1 MNTRSLLAQLLRYM
15 GPRRAF
21 YPWALVFSFLGNLVG
36 MLPFIFLWLVA
47 RSLLAEGPENPEIL
61 TYAWWAFGTAV
72 AGLLLYFTGLTFS
85 HIAAFRV
92 ERNMRYTAMQR
103 AVSMPLGFYTK
114 NTVGRMR
121 KIIDDNASITH
132 TFTAHQLPDLVG
144 AITLLL
150 VTFILT
156 FTIDWRMG
164 LLCMVPLSVA
174 LLIFGVFMNTSDN
187 RGKMQEYMG
196 KLEDMNTEAVEYVRG
211 IPVVKTFQ
219 QTVYS
224 FKRFYTAI
232 KSYRDWAT
240 TYTVSLRAPMVVYL
254 VVVNSFPLLLIPQ
267 AIILI
272 IWGNPWHLVVVNLL
286 FYVLITP
293 FYSQTLMKIM
303 NLSYGYQQT
312 QEALVRIDG
321 LFSDTKPLEVLGTP
335 AIPKE
340 FSIALRDVSFSY
352 TKDAPRV
359 LADFSLAI
367 PQGKLCALVG
377 PSGGGKTTVARLIAR
392 FWEVDEGSITIG
404 GVDIRQIPQ
413 QELMRCVAIVFQ
425 NPHLFKTTIRENL
438 LLANPQATEQQIADA
453 LELAQCQDIIA
464 KFPQGVDTPLGANG
478 VYLSGGEAQ
487 RIAIAQAILKD
498 APIILLDEATAFADP
513 ENEQLI
519 QQGLQQLT
527 RGKTVVMIA
536 HRLSS
541 VREADQIVV
550 LQEGRIEEQGTHQ
563 ELLGK
568 GGLYARMYDD
578 YTKAA
583 QWSL

>member
-15 GPRRAF
+15 GPRRTF
-21 YPWALVFSFLGNLVG
+21 YPLALAFSFLGNLVG

-312 QEALVRIDG
+312 QEALERIDG
-321 LFSDTKPLEVLGTP
+321 LFSDTKPLEVQGTP

>member
-21 YPWALVFSFLGNLVG
+21 YPWALAFSFLGNLVG

-47 RSLLAEGPENPEIL
+47 RSLLSEGPENPEIL

-312 QEALVRIDG
+312 QEALERIDG
-321 LFSDTKPLEVLGTP
+321 LFSDTKPLEVQGTP

-340 FSIALRDVSFSY
+340 FSIALRDVGFSY

-519 QQGLQQLT
+519 QQGLQRLT

>member
-21 YPWALVFSFLGNLVG
+21 YPLALAFSFLGNLVG

-312 QEALVRIDG
+312 QEALERIDG
-321 LFSDTKPLEVLGTP
+321 LFSDTKPLEVQGTL

>member
-21 YPWALVFSFLGNLVG
+21 YPWALAFSFLGNLVG

-47 RSLLAEGPENPEIL
+47 RSLLSEGPENPEIL

-103 AVSMPLGFYTK
+103 AMSMPLGFYTK

-240 TYTVSLRAPMVVYL
+240 TYTVSLWAPMVVYL

-312 QEALVRIDG
+312 QEALERIDG
-321 LFSDTKPLEVLGTP
+321 LFSDTKPLEVQGTL

-352 TKDAPRV
+352 AKDAPRV

-550 LQEGRIEEQGTHQ
+550 LQEGKIEEQGTHQ

>member
-21 YPWALVFSFLGNLVG
+21 YPWALAFSFLGNLVG

-47 RSLLAEGPENPEIL
+47 RSLLSEGPENPEIL

>member
-21 YPWALVFSFLGNLVG
+21 YPWALAFSFLGNLVG

-47 RSLLAEGPENPEIL
+47 RSLLSEGPENPEIL

-312 QEALVRIDG
+312 QEALERIDG
-321 LFSDTKPLEVLGTP
+321 AGY
-335 AIPKE
+335 AG
-340 FSIALRDVSFSY
+340 Y
-352 TKDAPRV
+352 TQRV
-359 LADFSLAI
+359 
-367 PQGKLCALVG
+367 QHCA
-377 PSGGGKTTVARLIAR
+377 A
-392 FWEVDEGSITIG
+392 
-404 GVDIRQIPQ
+404 
-413 QELMRCVAIVFQ
+413 
-425 NPHLFKTTIRENL
+425 
-438 LLANPQATEQQIADA
+438 
-453 LELAQCQDIIA
+453 
-464 KFPQGVDTPLGANG
+464 
-478 VYLSGGEAQ
+478 
-487 RIAIAQAILKD
+487 
-498 APIILLDEATAFADP
+498 
-513 ENEQLI
+513 
-519 QQGLQQLT
+519 
-527 RGKTVVMIA
+527 
-536 HRLSS
+536 
-541 VREADQIVV
+541 
-550 LQEGRIEEQGTHQ
+550 
-563 ELLGK
+563 
-568 GGLYARMYDD
+568 
-578 YTKAA
+578 
-583 QWSL
+583 

>member
-21 YPWALVFSFLGNLVG
+21 YPWALAFSFLGNLVG

-47 RSLLAEGPENPEIL
+47 RSLLSEGPENPEIL

-312 QEALVRIDG
+312 QEALERIDG
-321 LFSDTKPLEVLGTP
+321 LFSDTKPLEVQGTP

-340 FSIALRDVSFSY
+340 FSIALRDVGFSY
-352 TKDAPRV
+352 TKDAPRG